1 VQVIQLLGPE
11 NITVI
16 RNLLELSVD
25 KDVLLYVPRGC
36 EALENNAVNL
46 TLLRR
51 WADNLTLHLGL
62 VIEDRG
68 TQVLAK
74 AAGLLVLPSIKAGQQ
89 VNLHALDLRR
99 RRSRG
104 LPTRPTPSLLFRHPD
119 QDADEPV
126 LRRLLGRGGA
136 LVLASAA
143 FLMLAAGVILF
154 VLPSATV
161 TLQPVSEPVQ
171 ASMEILGVS
180 GLSEVNYGL
189 GQVPARV
196 VSVERETFDT
206 IETTNRRDVP
216 DGHAEGT
223 VVFANRTS
231 IPITVTKGTVVRTS
245 FGENVRFF
253 TVADAWVPGEL
264 YATARVGI
272 LAAEPGPGGN
282 VPQLT
287 INVVEGELAAQVDVL
302 NDSRTSGGTVRR
314 VSTVDGLDK
323 VNLRAKLSKRMQEE
337 AYNELTAALDRGEF
351 IPSESLVISIL
362 HEEFDHKVDDITG
375 ELGLT
380 MRVNVS
386 GLAVSGADGEDLLL
400 RLLEQRLKPGYCLLT
415 DSASFE
421 RGEVISASP
430 EEALFRMSGRAA
442 SAPMIETQ
450 AVSSAI
456 AGQSVESAKE
466 YLRNRFALR
475 TEPEIQLSGS
485 LLQSLPWWAQR
496 IRVQSTA
503 G

>member
-1 VQVIQLLGPE
+1 VQVIQLLGHE

-16 RNLLELSVD
+16 RNLLERSVD

-62 VIEDRG
+62 VVEDRG

-74 AAGLLVLPSIKAGQQ
+74 AAGLLVLPSIKGAEK

-99 RRSRG
+99 RRGKG
-104 LPTRPTPSLLFRHPD
+104 LPSRPTPSLLFRERA
-119 QDADEPV
+119 QDADEPM

-136 LVLASAA
+136 LVLASTA

-161 TLQPVSEPVQ
+161 TLQAVSQPVQ
-171 ASMEILGVS
+171 ASMQILGVA

-206 IETTNRRDVP
+206 IATTNRRDVP

-223 VVFANRTS
+223 VVFANKTS

-245 FGENVRFF
+245 FGQNVRFF
-253 TVADAWVPGEL
+253 TVADAGVPGEL

-323 VNLRAKLSKRMQEE
+323 VKLRAKLSKRMQEE
-337 AYNELTAALDRGEF
+337 AYDELTAALDRGDF
-351 IPSESLVISIL
+351 IPPESLVINIL
-362 HEEFDHKVDDITG
+362 DEEFDHKIDDITG

-380 MRVNVS
+380 MRVSVS

-400 RLLEQRLKPGYCLLT
+400 RLLEQRMNPGYYLLP

-421 RGEVISASP
+421 RGEVIYATT
-430 EEALFRMSGRAA
+430 EQALFGMSGQAA
-442 SAPMIETQ
+442 IAPMIEAQ
-450 AVSSAI
+450 EVSSAI
-456 AGQSVESAKE
+456 AGRSVESAKE
-466 YLRNRFALR
+466 YLRSRFALR
-475 TEPEIQLSGS
+475 SEPEIQLSGS

-496 IRVQSTA
+496 IRVLSTA